1 MLNNYPSATF
11 DKYLPLLSK
20 VISNALI
27 DSHPNARTLAREAYL
42 KFEELYPKKGEEI
55 SKQLPLIAQKYIEE
69 AKTSTIAHCK
79 TPNPAK
85 VREKRIGN
93 STKVSSNDDS
103 KVKINI
109 LSGPNHRDILQSNED
124 EESKT
129 ILSAKVRTVHSKSQ
143 KKPKSIHGSD
153 FEDLLVDAES
163 KVWSRRAEAIDGMVD
178 VLKNSTECTSNG
190 QLSKAIQ
197 IIVTH
202 MSDVHPSVIIISRW
216 PYLR

>member
-1 MLNNYPSATF
+1 MLINYPSTAF

-27 DSHPNARTLAREAYL
+27 DSNPNARTVAREAYL
-42 KFEELYPKKGEEI
+42 KFEELYPKKGCEI

-69 AKTSTIAHCK
+69 VKTSTTAHCK

-109 LSGPNHRDILQSNED
+109 LSDPNHRDLQSNED

-143 KKPKSIHGSD
+143 KKPKSIYDND
-153 FEDLLVDAES
+153 FEDLLVDVES
-163 KVWSRRAEAIDGMVD
+163 KLWSRRAEAIDGMVD
-178 VLKNSTECTSNG
+178 ILKNSTECTSNG
-190 QLSKAIQ
+190 QLSKAVQ
-197 IIVTH
+197 IMVVH
-202 MSDVHPSVIIISRW
+202 MSDVHQNVIIFIR
-216 PYLR
+216 